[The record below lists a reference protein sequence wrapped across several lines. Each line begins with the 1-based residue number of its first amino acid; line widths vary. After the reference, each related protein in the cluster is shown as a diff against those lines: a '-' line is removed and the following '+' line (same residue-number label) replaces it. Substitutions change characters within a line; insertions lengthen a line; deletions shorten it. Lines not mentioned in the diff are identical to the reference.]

1 MDDLYPVR
9 QKRFGG
15 LGALPI
21 LLALL
26 ATLLSTGAVGA
37 ASGAT
42 IVRGVL
48 LPASMQ
54 LLGDWNWYLP
64 KPLRWL
70 PRFQIEAAPRTV
82 VETSGD

>member
-1 MDDLYPVR
+1 MGTIPTYVNLCCDL
-9 QKRFGG
+9 KEFGVG
-15 LGALPI
+15 LA
-21 LLALL
+21 A
-26 ATLLSTGAVGA
+26 AVLID
-37 ASGAT
+37 AT
-42 IVRGVL
+42 IIRGVL